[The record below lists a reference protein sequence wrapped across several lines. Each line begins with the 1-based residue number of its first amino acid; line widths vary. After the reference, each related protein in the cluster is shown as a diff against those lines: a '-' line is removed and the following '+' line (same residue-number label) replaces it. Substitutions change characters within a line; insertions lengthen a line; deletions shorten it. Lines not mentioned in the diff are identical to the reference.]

1 MKSPQL
7 LSALLLIALLSA
19 CTKESN
25 EDLIEVRIQM
35 SIPTAYDLHPAQ
47 GLLYQGAYLVW
58 AESGNSNRLLV
69 AYDLQT
75 QTKRWEMDC
84 NVLLGWGQAMLIEGD
99 YLIADK
105 GSIGFSVI
113 NLVNQEVVISYRYD
127 TMPGFTS
134 VTPPTIHDGKV
145 YKGVYNP
152 SLSWSTVLSVDIEE
166 GTAHPEF
173 QWLSDMDYDRKL
185 ATPLIYEAEGGALN
199 LLMLME
205 LDYRDA
211 DSLIDQRIL
220 LINGNNDYAVNWVDT
235 LIPTDA
241 QTPVFY
247 LPVIIEDDLYVAHGD
262 VVASYDIH
270 NGARNWRRTLEW
282 SNFPKLVVNEGALY
296 LNTYSNFS
304 KLDKGTGEVVWS
316 QTLLSTPSG
325 AADFSIYEDYL
336 LYASYDFSPLILL
349 DPNTGDYYEGD
360 YSEVE
365 QIANPL
371 VYNNGALFVTHT
383 IEDEVIGFVVE

>member
-1 MKSPQL
+1 
-7 LSALLLIALLSA
+7 
-19 CTKESN
+19 
-25 EDLIEVRIQM
+25 M
-35 SIPTAYDLHPAQ
+35 SIPTAYDLHPTQ

-58 AESGNSNRLLV
+58 AGNSNRLLV

-75 QTKRWEMDC
+75 QTKRWEMEC
-84 NVLLGWGQAMLIEGD
+84 NGLLGWGQAMLIEGD

-113 NLVNQEVVISYRYD
+113 NLVNQEVVVSYRYD
-127 TMPGFTS
+127 TTPGFTS

-145 YKGVYNP
+145 YKGVYSP
-152 SLSWSTVLSVDIEE
+152 SLGWSTVLSIDIDE
-166 GTAHPEF
+166 GTVHPEF

-185 ATPLIYEAEGGALN
+185 TTPLLYEAEGGALN

-205 LDYRDA
+205 LDYQDA
-211 DSLIDQRIL
+211 DSLIDQSIL
-220 LINGNNDYAVNWVDT
+220 LINGNNDYSVNWVDT
-235 LIPTDA
+235 LIPANA

-247 LPVIIEDDLYVAHGD
+247 LPVIIEDDLYVAYGD

-270 NGARNWRRTLEW
+270 TGARNWMRELEW
-282 SNFPKLVVNEGALY
+282 SNFPKLIVKEGGLY
-296 LNTYSNFS
+296 LNTNSSFS
-304 KLDKGTGEVVWS
+304 KLDKRTGEVVWS
-316 QTLLSTPSG
+316 QTLLSPPSG
-325 AADFSIYEDYL
+325 AADFSVYQDYL

-349 DPNTGDYYEGD
+349 NPNTGDYYEGD

-365 QIANPL
+365 QIANPM
-371 VYNNGALFVTHT
+371 VYNDGALFVTHT